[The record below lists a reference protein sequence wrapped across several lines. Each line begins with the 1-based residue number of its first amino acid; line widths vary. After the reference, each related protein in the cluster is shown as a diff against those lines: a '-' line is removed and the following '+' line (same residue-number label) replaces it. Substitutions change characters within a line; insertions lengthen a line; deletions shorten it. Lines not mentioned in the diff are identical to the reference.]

1 MEENTVVR
9 LPGPG
14 ASVADD
20 PLQEVLRSGASK
32 MLWQV
37 IEAEVEAF
45 VAAHAELEDAHRRRR
60 VVRNGHAPE
69 GRSRLALA
77 RSPYAGRSHRRLRRE
92 ERPKMSRDPAGELRP
107 TSQRFDL
114 QQAPV
119 TFAAPTKRGYSSK
132 TAHQCWCACLEALP
146 GATSPSI
153 PSQLGDVG

>member
-20 PLQEVLRSGASK
+20 LLQEVLRSGASK

-60 VVRNGHAPE
+60 VV
-69 GRSRLALA
+69 
-77 RSPYAGRSHRRLRRE
+77 
-92 ERPKMSRDPAGELRP
+92 
-107 TSQRFDL
+107 
-114 QQAPV
+114 
-119 TFAAPTKRGYSSK
+119 
-132 TAHQCWCACLEALP
+132 
-146 GATSPSI
+146 
-153 PSQLGDVG
+153 